1 MSAIKALF
9 KKIANAARPVLL
21 SMLALFLAGIVT
33 TVFHLIFTPFLGPFP
48 QEELMGADWAGK
60 VAIMDEYMKANPF
73 AVYSALIAHG
83 MGAAIGVYFVTRSN
97 ICYDRINGIVRPQWI
112 GPLIVA
118 GFWMYADIQNDLRD
132 APIGTCLDRPRR
144 GDHRSVVLPCLP
156 IGGRCT
162 QTEKNG
168 GGLQRVSGSI

>member
-1 MSAIKALF
+1 MSTIKALF
-9 KKIANAARPVLL
+9 KKIANAVRPVLL

-97 ICYDRINGIVRPQWI
+97 ISYDRKNGIVRPQWI

-132 APIGTCLDRPRR
+132 APIGPAWTALD
-144 GDHRSVVLPCLP
+144 VVITAALSFVAYILA
-156 IGGRCT
+156 GGARKPKKM
-162 QTEKNG
+162 EEAYKG
-168 GGLQRVSGSI
+168 